1 MACDRVLPGETPGHI
16 VAEHLAR
23 YRAAS
28 SRSLVS
34 PVLDVACGTGYGAT
48 ILAETGNR
56 SIVGVDL
63 SLDAL
68 STARTRYPHPR
79 VNYVRSRAESLP
91 FESGA
96 FGSVVCFET
105 LEHVTEPRALLREV
119 ARVLADRGTFIVS
132 TPNRKVSSPW
142 WPLTGRPANPY
153 HAHEYRLAELELA
166 LAEWFEIKELWGQ
179 RFVSRLWLWLP
190 VYAMARAWAKVLR
203 GGWAGRLYD
212 EADGPT
218 PTRFAD
224 VSGEPRYFL
233 AVCTLR
239 PPPLDSTS
247 TNGFGGPAIAK

>member
-1 MACDRVLPGETPGHI
+1 MACERVLPGEAPEHI

-28 SRSLVS
+28 SRSLGS
-34 PVLDVACGTGYGAT
+34 PVLDLACGTGYGTT

-63 SLDAL
+63 SREAL
-68 STARTRYPHPR
+68 STACTRYPDSR

-105 LEHVTEPRALLREV
+105 LEHLTEPRALLREV
-119 ARVLADRGTFIVS
+119 ARVLTDRGTFVVS
-132 TPNRKVSSPW
+132 TPNRKVASPW
-142 WPLTGRPANPY
+142 WPLTARPANP
-153 HAHEYRLAELELA
+153 HHTHEYRLAELEQE

-179 RFVSRLWLWLP
+179 RFVSRLWLRLP
-190 VYAMARAWAKVLR
+190 VYAIVRASAKLLRSAWAH
-203 GGWAGRLYD
+203 RLYD

-218 PTRFAD
+218 PTRLSD
-224 VSGEPRYFL
+224 TSREPRYFL
-233 AVCTLR
+233 AVCALR
-239 PPPLDSTS
+239 PPPPLSTS
-247 TNGFGGPAIAK
+247 THGQGLK